1 MPLDGS
7 DVAFVMKAS
16 GCDRD
21 AIFAA
26 HDASDRS
33 DLRMYANGE
42 KYMIRIGLLGAGRI
56 GQMHARAVSALD
68 NVEIVA
74 IHDPRDEAAAYVQAM
89 TGAARRNS
97 MMEITD
103 DPDIDAVII
112 CSSTENHAEQVI
124 DAAQRGKHI
133 FCEKPI
139 DFELSKV
146 RECLEEVTKANVKMM
161 IGFNRRFDT
170 NFDAVK
176 RNIDNGEVGDVELV
190 QITSRDPSAP
200 PVDYLKKSGGI
211 FFDMMLH
218 DFDMARYVLEDEIVE
233 IYATGSVLTDPEI
246 GKIGDLDTATATLR
260 SATGKIAV
268 ITNSRRAS
276 YGYDQRVEV
285 HGSKGMVRAN
295 NLRGTAVTLANN
307 EGYRSDPLLDFFME
321 RYALAYKAEL
331 QSFCRL
337 LAGHDVDYP
346 DLVDGLRATE
356 LATAAWESFKKG
368 RAIKVGKD

>member
-1 MPLDGS
+1 
-7 DVAFVMKAS
+7 
-16 GCDRD
+16 
-21 AIFAA
+21 
-26 HDASDRS
+26 
-33 DLRMYANGE
+33 
-42 KYMIRIGLLGAGRI
+42 MIRIGLLGAGRI
-56 GQMHARAVSALD
+56 GQIHARAVSALD
-68 NVEIVA
+68 NVKIVA

-89 TGAARRNS
+89 TGAARHTS
-97 MMEITD
+97 TMEIIN

-112 CSSTENHAEQVI
+112 CSPTDQHAEQI
-124 DAAQRGKHI
+124 IEAAQAGKHI

-139 DFELSKV
+139 DLSLERV
-146 RECLEEVTKANVKMM
+146 RECVAEVEKAGVKMM

-176 RNIDNGEVGDVELV
+176 RNIKNGEVGDVELV
-190 QITSRDPSAP
+190 QITSRDPEAP
-200 PVDYLKKSGGI
+200 SVDYLKSSGGI
-211 FFDMMLH
+211 FFDMMIH
-218 DFDMARYVLEDEIVE
+218 DFDMARYVLEDDIVE

-260 SATGKIAV
+260 SASGKVAI

-295 NLRGTAVTLANN
+295 NLRGTSVTLANK

-331 QSFCRL
+331 QTFCRI
-337 LAGHDVDYP
+337 LAGQSEEFP
-346 DLVDGLRATE
+346 DQNDGLKASE
-356 LATAAWESFKKG
+356 LAEAAWQSYKTG
-368 RAIKVGKD
+368 RAIKLGK